1 MPLCMYIYIY
11 LFIDINGYKPSII
24 FVDLKDVAK
33 DDGPREDAPVEDP

>member
-1 MPLCMYIYIY
+1 MPLCIYIY
-11 LFIDINGYKPSII
+11 INGYKPSII